1 MTNEKEEIDD
11 KAFRKYVERVT
22 TGFDDE
28 KKARKMFERRLI
40 NMVKDHIKSQGTCL
54 HLFLKH
60 DTNKKKL

>member
-40 NMVKDHIKSQGTCL
+40 NMVKDHIKSQGTC
-54 HLFLKH
+54 F
-60 DTNKKKL
+60 TYF